1 MTFNFTPL
9 KKYEKISEMC
19 CYFLKIRRRLA
30 DPMQGKQLKKKIQP
44 QTGNYRLSSATAV
57 PGIILE
63 QVVR

>member
-1 MTFNFTPL
+1 
-9 KKYEKISEMC
+9 MC